1 MDRGRATSSQR
12 EHRRVRPAVRAVC
25 FALALGGICLQSGA
39 APKDDE
45 IALGREI
52 FHAIWSPRESH
63 GKFSGLGPHF
73 QAASCIACH
82 QASPGPLYSSQGH
95 TAPSTLVMQLES
107 PAVAVTAELGDPV
120 YGRILSTSAV
130 GGIKPEGT
138 VLVTYEETY
147 GYYYPDGTRWRLRT
161 PTYKLLNLAHGPLAP
176 TTVIKPRMPPSLF
189 GIGSLEAAF
198 SSQSVGAGDRRGL
211 FGWQESTVSIREQSA
226 RALAFEMGITS
237 DTLSKDDCTVAEPE
251 CQPDAGAVRPDISSD
266 QLNSLVEF
274 VRTLTVPASPYRHA
288 DTSFGGALFASIGCA
303 VCHRSSVLNAGE
315 IRAYTDM
322 QLHDLGAQMADRNA
336 AGKRVASKWRT
347 APLWGL
353 GARIGTDG
361 QATLLHD
368 GRARSAEEAILWH
381 DGEASHARARWLDL
395 GPRSR
400 RALLHFL
407 ETL

>member
-1 MDRGRATSSQR
+1 M
-12 EHRRVRPAVRAVC
+12 
-25 FALALGGICLQSGA
+25 ALALGGLCLQSA
-39 APKDDE
+39 AASKDDQL
-45 IALGREI
+45 ALGREI
-52 FHAIWSPRESH
+52 FHAIWAPRGSD

-82 QASPGPLYSSQGH
+82 QASPGPG
-95 TAPSTLVMQLES
+95 PVTLVVQLES
-107 PAVAVTAELGDPV
+107 PDAAGSAPSGDPV
-120 YGRILSTSAV
+120 YGHILSTSAV

-161 PTYKLLNLAHGPLAP
+161 PTYKLLNLSHGPLAP
-176 TTVIKPRMPPSLF
+176 TTVIKPRVPPSLF

-198 SSQSVGAGDRRGL
+198 STRSTGAGARRGL
-211 FGWQESTVSIREQSA
+211 FGWQQSTVSIREQSA
-226 RALAFEMGITS
+226 RALAFEMGVTS
-237 DTLSKDDCTVAEPE
+237 DTRSQNDCTVAEPE
-251 CQPDAGAVRPDISSD
+251 CQPDAGAVRPDISTD

-274 VRTLTVPASPYRHA
+274 VRTLTVPASPYRHS
-288 DTSFGGALFASIGCA
+288 DTAFGGALFDSIGCA
-303 VCHRSSVLNAGE
+303 VCHRTSVLDAGE
-315 IRAYTDM
+315 LRAYTDM

-336 AGKRVASKWRT
+336 AGKQVPSKWRT

-353 GARIGTDG
+353 GARTGTDG

-368 GRARSAEEAILWH
+368 GRARSAEQAILWH
-381 DGEASHARARWLDL
+381 GGEASHARARFLDL

-400 RALLHFL
+400 RAVLHFL